1 MENFIQLK
9 EDNILRIGIKDTE
22 GNDTGEYLEFDM
34 EDIELPLKL
43 NQCEKEHY
51 KNVSALKNQYA
62 IIDKQEDKKGKY
74 VLSWKD
80 EEKIKAVKEFYDKEA
95 QALDLFLGENGT
107 KKLLNGRRPYITMF
121 DDISDLLEKYVLPK
135 LDLTK
140 DSVIKKIKSKY
151 SKDKEEGNVLE

>member
-140 DSVIKKIKSKY
+140 DNVIKKIKSKY

>member
-9 EDNILRIGIKDTE
+9 EDNILRIGIKDIE

-74 VLSWKD
+74 TLSWKD

-140 DSVIKKIKSKY
+140 DNVIKKIKSKY